1 MISKDELAHLA
12 QLSKI
17 DLSEEE
23 IEKFPMQLERTI
35 EYIDVLEEL
44 SSDDSIDLDLQEIKF
59 DQLRDDLTK
68 NTDGEGISKNL
79 TEDGYLKGPKMK

>member
-35 EYIDVLEEL
+35 EYIDILEEL

-59 DQLRDDLTK
+59 DQLRDDITK
-68 NTDGEGISKNL
+68 NTDGEDISKNL

>member
-12 QLSKI
+12 NISKI

-23 IEKFPMQLERTI
+23 IEKFPMQLDRTI

-44 SSDDSIDLDLQEIKF
+44 STDDSVDLDLQEIQF
-59 DQLRDDLTK
+59 DQLRDDLIK
-68 NTDGEGISKNL
+68 NADEGGISRNL
-79 TEDGYLKGPKMK
+79 TEGGYLKGPKMK

>member
-1 MISKDELAHLA
+1 MISKVDLAHLA
-12 QLSKI
+12 QISKI

-59 DQLRDDLTK
+59 DQLRDDLIK
-68 NTDGEGISKNL
+68 NADGERISKNL

>member
-35 EYIDVLEEL
+35 EYIDVLKEL

-68 NTDGEGISKNL
+68 NTDGERINKNL